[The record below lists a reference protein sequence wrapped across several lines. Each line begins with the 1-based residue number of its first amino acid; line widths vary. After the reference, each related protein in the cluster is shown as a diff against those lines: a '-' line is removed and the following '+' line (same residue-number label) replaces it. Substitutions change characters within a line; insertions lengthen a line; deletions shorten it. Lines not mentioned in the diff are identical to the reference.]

1 MGAAETIKEICS
13 HYNVTIPQ
21 LANRLGYGRAQ
32 GLYDIANGKV
42 KRISAQL
49 IQKLSSEFSDL
60 NKNWLLTGEGEMLN
74 HQTIHA
80 TNSTVVGSN
89 IKGNGNQIMHNDLS
103 EMIKLQQGY
112 QELLQKNQDL
122 LLNKDE
128 QINRLISIIEKST
141 K

>member
-1 MGAAETIKEICS
+1 MKKIGTALKGFFKEQGITQQQIAERLEVSQPYVNSLLSGEKEF
-13 HYNVTIPQ
+13 
-21 LANRLGYGRAQ
+21 
-32 GLYDIANGKV
+32 GK
-42 KRISAQL
+42 KQARI
-49 IQKLSSEFSDL
+49 FGDL
-60 NKNWLLTGEGEMLN
+60 FGISPNWLLTGEGEMLT

-128 QINRLISIIEKST
+128 QINRLIAIIEKHT
-141 K
+141 R